1 MQQLYQVVQDCFGR
15 ELNDLRYLKSIED
28 FTETYRNLPH
38 AKDPA
43 KQLSVTIK
51 VHCIFDHI
59 TEMIEH
65 TGKALGIFSAHAFE
79 SVHYDFL
86 QTYQRYK
93 VPVDHK
99 NYGKQLK
106 NGTVNY
112 NSYHIH
118 DGYE

>member
-1 MQQLYQVVQDCFGR
+1 MVQDCFGR

-79 SVHYDFL
+79 SVHSY
-86 QTYQRYK
+86 R
-93 VPVDHK
+93 
-99 NYGKQLK
+99 
-106 NGTVNY
+106 GTKSLWTTKITAN
-112 NSYHIH
+112 N
-118 DGYE
+118 

>member
-1 MQQLYQVVQDCFGR
+1 M
-15 ELNDLRYLKSIED
+15 KSIKD
-28 FTETYRNLPH
+28 FTETYRKLPH

-79 SVHYDFL
+79 SVHYDIL